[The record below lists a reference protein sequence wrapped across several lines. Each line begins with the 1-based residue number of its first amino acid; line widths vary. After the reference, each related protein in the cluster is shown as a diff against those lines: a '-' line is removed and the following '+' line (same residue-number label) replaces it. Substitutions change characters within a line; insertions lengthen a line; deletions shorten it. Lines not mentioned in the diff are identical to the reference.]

1 MHGPSSGAGVV
12 AVLPAAGSG
21 VRLGAGVP
29 KAFVGLAGVP
39 MLVRAVDGLL
49 ASDVVGHVVVVVP
62 ADQVDAAAAMLPGR
76 PATVVAGGAD
86 RTASVAAGLAATGTD
101 AEVVLVHDAARPLT
115 PPDVVRRVVGAV
127 RAGAPA
133 VIPVLPVADTVKRVD
148 GAGTV
153 VSTVDR
159 SELRAVQTPQGF
171 RFDAILATGGDTM
184 GALLQRISI
193 SSLVLSGEFE
203 PGFPFGYGT
212 MAGAATP
219 LFLAM
224 KAGGFGHPETLL
236 HAAQRLLPPLPLE
249 CAR

>member
-1 MHGPSSGAGVV
+1 MHGPSSGADVV

-62 ADQVDAAAAMLPGR
+62 ADQVDDAAAMLPGR
-76 PATVVAGGAD
+76 PVTVVAGGAD
-86 RTASVAAGLAATGTD
+86 RTASVAAGLAAIGPD

-115 PPDVVRRVVGAV
+115 PPGVVRRVVAAV

-133 VIPVLPVADTVKRVD
+133 VIPVLPVTDTVKRVD
-148 GAGTV
+148 AAGAV

-171 RFDAILATGGDTM
+171 RAAGLRRAHAGTPDPRTDDAGLVEALGDPVVTVAGDPLAFKVTTAWDLRIAGLLLTGAD
-184 GALLQRISI
+184 
-193 SSLVLSGEFE
+193 VEE
-203 PGFPFGYGT
+203 
-212 MAGAATP
+212 
-219 LFLAM
+219 
-224 KAGGFGHPETLL
+224 
-236 HAAQRLLPPLPLE
+236 HA
-249 CAR
+249 

>member
-62 ADQVDAAAAMLPGR
+62 ADQVDAAAAMLTGR

-115 PPDVVRRVVGAV
+115 PPDVVRRVVEAV

-133 VIPVLPVADTVKRVD
+133 VIPVLPVADTIKRVD

-171 RFDAILATGGDTM
+171 RAADLRRAHAGTPDPRTDDAGLVEALGDPVTTVAGDPLAFKVTTAWDLRI
-184 GALLQRISI
+184 AELL
-193 SSLVLSGEFE
+193 L
-203 PGFPFGYGT
+203 
-212 MAGAATP
+212 AGA
-219 LFLAM
+219 
-224 KAGGFGHPETLL
+224 GRVIEHEE
-236 HAAQRLLPPLPLE
+236 HA
-249 CAR
+249 

>member
-62 ADQVDAAAAMLPGR
+62 ADQVDAAAAILPGR

-86 RTASVAAGLAATGTD
+86 RTASVAAGLAATGAD

-115 PPDVVRRVVGAV
+115 PPDVVRRVVDAV

-171 RFDAILATGGDTM
+171 RAADLRRAHAGTPDPRTDDAGLVEALGDPVSTVAGDPLAFKVTTAWDLRI
-184 GALLQRISI
+184 AELL
-193 SSLVLSGEFE
+193 L
-203 PGFPFGYGT
+203 
-212 MAGAATP
+212 AGAGRVTE
-219 LFLAM
+219 
-224 KAGGFGHPETLL
+224 HEE
-236 HAAQRLLPPLPLE
+236 HA
-249 CAR
+249 